1 MKKVYADERWCLG
14 CGLCKVYCRTA
25 HSLTKDIIKAHKL
38 EDPKPVE
45 RLHIETGDTVN
56 FALQCRHCDD
66 PKCVQGCITGAM
78 HKDPVTGVVT
88 NETERCVGCW
98 TCVLVCPYGAI
109 VRDEGKKKV
118 AAKCDLCCELGEP
131 ECVKHC
137 PNNALK
143 YEDRGDN
150 E

>member
-1 MKKVYADERWCLG
+1 MKKVYADEKWCLG

-25 HSLTKDIIKAHKL
+25 HSLTKDIIKAHNF
-38 EDPKPVE
+38 EEHTPVE
-45 RLHIETGDTVN
+45 RMHIETGGKVN

-66 PKCVQGCITGAM
+66 PKCVEACITGAM
-78 HKDPVTGVVT
+78 QKDPETGLVT
-88 NETERCVGCW
+88 NETDRCVGCW
-98 TCVLVCPYGAI
+98 TCVLACPFGAI

-118 AAKCDLCCELGEP
+118 AAKCDLCAELGEP

-143 YEDRGDN
+143 YEDRG
-150 E
+150 EE

>member
-1 MKKVYADERWCLG
+1 MKKIYADERWCLG
-14 CGLCKVYCRTA
+14 CGLCKVYCRT
-25 HSLTKDIIKAHKL
+25 SQSRTKDIIKAHKL

-45 RLHIETGDTVN
+45 RLHIESGNLMN

-78 HKDPVTGVVT
+78 QKDPITGVVT
-88 NETERCVGCW
+88 NEAERCVGCW
-98 TCVLVCPYGAI
+98 TCVLVCPFGAI

-118 AAKCDLCCELGEP
+118 AAKCDLCAQTGEP

-137 PNNALK
+137 PNNALI
-143 YEDRGDN
+143 YEDRGDDK
-150 E
+150 

>member
-14 CGLCKVYCRTA
+14 CGLCKVYCRTS

-38 EDPKPVE
+38 EDPRPVE
-45 RLHIETGDTVN
+45 RLHIETGDLVN

-78 HKDPVTGVVT
+78 Q
-88 NETERCVGCW
+88 
-98 TCVLVCPYGAI
+98 
-109 VRDEGKKKV
+109 
-118 AAKCDLCCELGEP
+118 KCDLCCEMGEP